1 MLQIESMASAP
12 SAKPRFDPRVLLAF
26 FAIYILWGTTFLAIR
41 IAVHEMPPLLAAG
54 SRFFIAGLLLFGVM
68 RLGLPGIARQ
78 PNPTKAEWR
87 NLTLVGL
94 ILFVANYAPLFWAER
109 YIPSGIASV
118 LSATIPIFA
127 VLLEMVVLRHQPF
140 RWIVLLSA
148 LLGFAGVAVILLP
161 TASQH
166 PPLIPCLAVL
176 TGCVAWSSGTVLS
189 RAIPLP
195 ASRPVTSGATMML
208 GGAALLILSAAIG
221 ELHPLPH
228 ISTRGYLAVLYLI
241 TAGSLIGFTAYV
253 WLLGHMSATR
263 VTSYA
268 YINPLVAVA
277 LGSTLA
283 HEPINLRMLLG
294 AAIVLVSVFLI
305 LQTNKPGPS
314 PATAISN
321 E

>member
-1 MLQIESMASAP
+1 MP
-12 SAKPRFDPRVLLAF
+12 STEKRSFDPRVLLAF

-41 IAVHEMPPLLAAG
+41 IAVHEMPPILAAG
-54 SRFFIAGLLLFGVM
+54 SRFFLAGLLLFGFM
-68 RLGLPGIARQ
+68 RLGFPGVPRQ
-78 PNPTKAEWR
+78 PSPTKAEWR

-94 ILFVANYAPLFWAER
+94 ILFVLNYAPLFWAER

-127 VLLEMVVLRHQPF
+127 ILLEMVVLRHQPF
-140 RWIVLLSA
+140 RWITLLSA

-161 TASQH
+161 TANEH

-176 TGCVAWSSGTVLS
+176 FGCIAWASGTVLS
-189 RAIPLP
+189 RAVTLP
-195 ASRPVTSGATMML
+195 ASRPITSGATMMI
-208 GGAALLILSAAIG
+208 GGAALLILSAALG

-228 ISTRGYLAVLYLI
+228 ISLRGYLAVLYLI
-241 TAGSLIGFTAYV
+241 TAGSLLGFTAYV
-253 WLLGHMSATR
+253 WLLGHMSATK

-277 LGSTLA
+277 LGFFLA
-283 HEPINLRMLLG
+283 HEQINLRMLLG

-305 LQTNKPGPS
+305 LQTKPKES
-314 PATAISN
+314 
-321 E
+321 